1 MKIIQKHQFKQVA
14 AFAGLYF
21 LAIGLGVLLGSLV
34 DHRGNMFYA
43 PAFSALVGGAIYRLY
58 VEKIQRTGAILVVA
72 LVIGAFFLFT
82 RHGAGA
88 FLPALVGGLLAEL
101 VAARGHYQSK
111 LGNALSFLLFSFAT
125 TGPILMM
132 WFYPASYRMSLLDR
146 GKSIDYVNRVMVSPD
161 LATITWFV
169 LTVILGAGLG
179 WGLSNFLLPL
189 LVKKGDKDAQ

>member
-111 LGNALSFLLFSFAT
+111 LGNALSFLFFSFTT

-132 WFYPASYRMSLLDR
+132 WIQPASYRASLLAR
-146 GKSIDYVNRVMVSPD
+146 GKSMDYIERVMVPSNMG
-161 LATITWFV
+161 TVSWFI
-169 LTVILGAGLG
+169 LTLLLGALLG
-179 WGLSNFLLPL
+179 YLLGQ
-189 LVKKGDKDAQ
+189 LVYQKLDRK

>member
-43 PAFSALVGGAIYRLY
+43 PAFSALIGGPIYRYYLERIKSIGAIF
-58 VEKIQRTGAILVVA
+58 LVGC
-72 LVIGAFFLFT
+72 VIGSFFLFS

-88 FLPALVGGLLAEL
+88 FIPALIAGSFAEILASSSRFRSNL
-101 VAARGHYQSK
+101 R
-111 LGNALSFLLFSFAT
+111 NALSFVIFSFAT

-132 WFYPASYRMSLLDR
+132 WFYPASYRMSLLNR
-146 GKSIDYVNRVMVSPD
+146 GKTIDYVNRVMVSPD

-169 LTVILGAGLG
+169 FTVILGAGLG
-179 WGLSNFLLPL
+179 WGLSYLLQPFLTKE
-189 LVKKGDKDAQ
+189 KK

>member
-1 MKIIQKHQFKQVA
+1 MIQKHQFKQVA
-14 AFAGLYF
+14 AFAALYF

-43 PAFSALVGGAIYRLY
+43 PAFSALVGGGIYRFY
-58 VEKIQRTGAILVVA
+58 VDKIQRTGAILVVA

-88 FLPALVGGLLAEL
+88 FVPALIAGSFAEMVASSGRFRSGL
-101 VAARGHYQSK
+101 R
-111 LGNALSFLLFSFAT
+111 NAFSFLIFAFAT

-132 WFYPASYRMSLLDR
+132 WFYPTSYRMSLLDR
-146 GKSIDYVNRVMVSPD
+146 GKSIDYINRVMVSSD

-169 LTVILGAGLG
+169 FTVILGAGIG
-179 WGLSNFLLPL
+179 WGLSTILLPL
-189 LVKKGDKDAQ
+189 LDKKGEKDAQ

>member
-43 PAFSALVGGAIYRLY
+43 PAFSALVGGAIYRVY
-58 VEKIQRTGAILVVA
+58 VGEIQRTGAILVVA

-88 FLPALVGGLLAEL
+88 FRPALVGGLLAEL

-111 LGNALSFLLFSFAT
+111 LGNAFSFLLFSFTT

-146 GKSIDYVNRVMVSPD
+146 GKSIDYVNRVMVSLD

-169 LTVILGAGLG
+169 LTLILGAGLG
-179 WGLSNFLLPL
+179 WGLSYILQPL
-189 LVKKGDKDAQ
+189 LIKRRGN

>member
-1 MKIIQKHQFKQVA
+1 MNRINVNHMKQVG
-14 AFAGLYF
+14 AFVYLYF
-21 LAIGLGVLLGSLV
+21 LAIGLGVLVGNLV
-34 DHRGNMFYA
+34 DHQGNMFYA
-43 PAFSALVGGAIYRLY
+43 PAFSALFGGTIYRYYLERIKG
-58 VEKIQRTGAILVVA
+58 VGSIFIVGC
-72 LVIGAFFLFT
+72 VIGSFFLFS

-88 FLPALVGGLLAEL
+88 FIPALIAGSFAEM
-101 VAARGHYQSK
+101 VASSGRFRSN
-111 LGNALSFLLFSFAT
+111 LRNALSFVIFAFAT

-179 WGLSNFLLPL
+179 WGLSNILLPL
-189 LVKKGDKDAQ
+189 LAKKGDKDAQ

>member
-161 LATITWFV
+161 LATITWFI

-179 WGLSNFLLPL
+179 WRLSYILQSFLT
-189 LVKKGDKDAQ
+189 KRRGN

>member
-111 LGNALSFLLFSFAT
+111 LGNALSFLLFSLAT

-161 LATITWFV
+161 LATITWFI

-179 WGLSNFLLPL
+179 WRLSYILQSFLT
-189 LVKKGDKDAQ
+189 KRRGN

>member
-1 MKIIQKHQFKQVA
+1 MNMIQKHQFKQVA

-43 PAFSALVGGAIYRLY
+43 PAFSALIGGPIYRYYLERIKAIGAIF
-58 VEKIQRTGAILVVA
+58 LVGC
-72 LVIGAFFLFT
+72 VIGSFFLFS

-88 FLPALVGGLLAEL
+88 FVPALIAGSFAEM
-101 VAARGHYQSK
+101 VASSGRFRSC
-111 LGNALSFLLFSFAT
+111 LRNALSFLIFAFAT

-132 WFYPASYRMSLLDR
+132 WFYPTSYRMSLLDR

-161 LATITWFV
+161 LTTITWFV
-169 LTVILGAGLG
+169 FTVLLGAGIG
-179 WGLSNFLLPL
+179 WGLSTILQPL

>member
-111 LGNALSFLLFSFAT
+111 LGNALSFLLFSFTT

-132 WFYPASYRMSLLDR
+132 WIQPASYRASLLAR
-146 GKSIDYVNRVMVSPD
+146 GKSMDYIERVMVPSNME
-161 LATITWFV
+161 
-169 LTVILGAGLG
+169 TVS
-179 WGLSNFLLPL
+179 WFLLTL
-189 LVKKGDKDAQ
+189 LLGSLLGYLLGQLVYQKLDRK

>member
-1 MKIIQKHQFKQVA
+1 MKIIQKHKFKQVA

-88 FLPALVGGLLAEL
+88 FLPALVGGLSAEL

-111 LGNALSFLLFSFAT
+111 LGNALSFLLFSFTT

-132 WFYPASYRMSLLDR
+132 WIQPASYRASLLAR
-146 GKSIDYVNRVMVSPD
+146 GKSMDYIERVMVPSNMG
-161 LATITWFV
+161 TVSWFI
-169 LTVILGAGLG
+169 LTLLLGALLG
-179 WGLSNFLLPL
+179 YLLGQ
-189 LVKKGDKDAQ
+189 LVYQKLDRK

>member
-101 VAARGHYQSK
+101 VAARGRYQSK
-111 LGNALSFLLFSFAT
+111 LGNAFSFLLFSFTT

-132 WFYPASYRMSLLDR
+132 WFQPASYRASLLAR
-146 GKSIDYVNRVMVSPD
+146 GKSMDYIDRVMVPSNMG
-161 LATITWFV
+161 TVSWFL
-169 LTVILGAGLG
+169 LTLLLGALLG
-179 WGLSNFLLPL
+179 YLLGY
-189 LVKKGDKDAQ
+189 LVCQKLNRK

>member
-43 PAFSALVGGAIYRLY
+43 PAFSALVGGAIYRAY

-88 FLPALVGGLLAEL
+88 FLPALAGGLLAVL
-101 VAARGHYQSK
+101 VAARGHDQSK
-111 LGNALSFLLFSFAT
+111 LGNALSFLLFSFTT

-132 WFYPASYRMSLLDR
+132 WIQPASYRASLLAR
-146 GKSIDYVNRVMVSPD
+146 GKSMDYIERVMVPSNMG
-161 LATITWFV
+161 
-169 LTVILGAGLG
+169 TVS
-179 WGLSNFLLPL
+179 WFLLTL
-189 LVKKGDKDAQ
+189 LLGSLLGYLLGQLVYQKLDRK